1 MMNSN
6 YYCIIMAG
14 GIGSR
19 FWPVSRTACP
29 KQFLDILGM
38 GRSFLQMTFDRF
50 TKFIPEENI
59 LVVTS
64 DRYAGLVSEQLP
76 TIPKDNIL
84 LEPYR
89 RNTAPCVA
97 YATYKLLQKNP
108 EATVVVAPADHLI
121 TNEDKFQAT
130 VLAAMTE
137 ASQSDSLFT
146 IGIKPTRPETNF
158 GYIQVNK
165 STEKVTEGHTSY
177 EVKTFTEKPNLE
189 MAKIF
194 LETGEFFWNSG
205 IFIWNLKAIK
215 AELESCLPLV
225 ARGFK
230 AGGNCY
236 YTEKEEKF
244 IHHIYAE
251 CESVSIDYGVME
263 KTKKARVFMADFGWS
278 DVGTWQSVYEH
289 SPNHDE
295 GGNIVKCGASMI
307 SEVKNS
313 IISTTNPKKLVVVRG
328 FDNVMVVDRD
338 DVLLVCPRE
347 DRAIKDIVTDLMMKD
362 NTEDYL

>member
-1 MMNSN
+1 MNSN
-6 YYCIIMAG
+6 FYCIIMAG
-14 GIGSR
+14 GVGSR
-19 FWPVSRTACP
+19 FWPVSRISCP

-50 TKFIPEENI
+50 AGIVPKENI
-59 LVVTS
+59 LIVTS
-64 DRYAGLVSEQLP
+64 DRYAELVREQIP
-76 TIPKDNIL
+76 GIPKDNVL

-97 YATYKLLQKNP
+97 YATYKLLSSNP
-108 EATVVVAPADHLI
+108 DATVVVAPADHLI
-121 TNEDKFQAT
+121 TNEDKFENT
-130 VLAAMTE
+130 VLAAME
-137 ASQSDSLFT
+137 RASETDALYT

-158 GYIQVNK
+158 GYIQVSK
-165 STEKVTEGHTSY
+165 TTETQIGGHTMFD
-177 EVKTFTEKPNLE
+177 VKTFTEKPNLE

-244 IHHIYAE
+244 IHHVYAE

-263 KTKKARVFMADFGWS
+263 KTAKARVLMADFGWS

-289 SPNHDE
+289 SPNLDAN
-295 GGNIVKCGASMI
+295 GNIIKCGTSMI
-307 SEVKNS
+307 SGVNGS
-313 IISTTNPKKLVVVRG
+313 IISTVDSKKLVIVRG
-328 FDNVMVVDRD
+328 MDNVMVVDRG
-338 DVLLVCPRE
+338 DVLLVCNRD
-347 DRAIKDIVTDLMMKD
+347 DRTIKDIVTDLMMKD

>member
-1 MMNSN
+1 MNSN
-6 YYCIIMAG
+6 YYCVIMAG

-19 FWPVSRTACP
+19 FWPISRTACP
-29 KQFLDILGM
+29 KQFIDILGL

-50 TKFIPEENI
+50 AKIVPKENI

-64 DRYAGLVSEQLP
+64 DRYGALVQEQLP
-76 TIPKDNIL
+76 EILPENIL

-97 YATYKLLQKNP
+97 YATYKLLKKNP

-121 TNEDKFQAT
+121 TNEAQFEDT
-130 VLAAMTE
+130 VLAALEE
-137 ASQSDSLFT
+137 ASQSDNLYT
-146 IGIKPTRPETNF
+146 IGIKPSRPETNF
-158 GYIQVNK
+158 GYIQVSK
-165 STEKVTEGHTSY
+165 ATEKIVKGHTSY
-177 EVKTFTEKPNLE
+177 GVKTFTEKPNLE

-244 IHHIYAE
+244 IHHVYAE
-251 CESVSIDYGVME
+251 CESTSIDYGVME
-263 KTKKARVFMADFGWS
+263 KTRKARVFMADFGWS
-278 DVGTWQSVYEH
+278 DVGTWSSVYEH
-289 SPNHDE
+289 SPNRDSD
-295 GGNIVKCGASMI
+295 GNIIKCRHSMVDGV
-307 SEVKNS
+307 ERS
-313 IISTTNPKKLVVVRG
+313 IIRTDNPDKLVVVRG
-328 FDNVMVVDRD
+328 LENVMVVDMA

-347 DRAIKDIVTDLMMKD
+347 DQCVKDIITDLMMKD
-362 NTEDYL
+362 DSEDYL